1 MATMTKAMHK
11 ELEAEWEI
19 GTTRLFG
26 NFDLGTAGLISGWSA
41 PEDPHIWND
50 GPEAVMQIV
59 TGPVRRTLRVTV
71 EAIPFISGNVTSQDV
86 TLYVNGSRIGFWRL
100 QESKSYLLSGM
111 IEPEQIFE
119 RDGKAL
125 LTCSFHLPKSAKP
138 VDVGAGKDSR
148 ELGLCFRSI
157 TLA

>member
-1 MATMTKAMHK
+1 MATMTKLARK
-11 ELEAEWEI
+11 EQDMSWEV

-26 NFDLGTAGLISGWSA
+26 NFDLGTAGLISGWST

-59 TGPVRRTLRVTV
+59 TEPVRRTLRITV
-71 EAIPFISGNVTSQDV
+71 EAIPFIGGSITSQDV
-86 TLYVNGSRIGFWRL
+86 TLYINGVRIGFWRL
-100 QESKSYLLSGM
+100 RESKSHLLTGT
-111 IEPEQIFE
+111 IEPEQMIE
-119 RDGKAL
+119 RDGKAI
-125 LTCSFHLPKSAKP
+125 LTCAFHLPNSAKP
-138 VDVGAGKDSR
+138 ADVGAGKDSR

>member
-1 MATMTKAMHK
+1 MATMTNMGRK
-11 ELEAEWEI
+11 ETETEWEI
-19 GTTRLFG
+19 GATRLFG
-26 NFDLGTAGLISGWSA
+26 NLDLGTAGLISGWSA

-59 TGPVRRTLRVTV
+59 TSPVRRTLRLTV
-71 EAIPFISGNVTSQDV
+71 EATPFISGSVTSQDV
-86 TLYVNGSRIGFWRL
+86 TLYVDGFRIGFWRL
-100 QESKSYLLSGM
+100 RESKSYLLSST

-125 LTCSFHLPKSAKP
+125 LTCVFHLPKSAKP
-138 VDVGAGKDSR
+138 VDVGAGKDGR

>member
-1 MATMTKAMHK
+1 MATIKAARK
-11 ELEAEWEI
+11 EPEAAWEI

-50 GPEAVMQIV
+50 GPEAVMQIM
-59 TGPVRRTLRVTV
+59 TEPVRRTLRITL
-71 EAIPFISGNVTSQDV
+71 EATPFINSMVPSQEV
-86 TLYVNGSRIGFWRL
+86 TLYVNGARIGFWRL
-100 QESKSYLLSGM
+100 RDSKSYLLSAT

-125 LTCSFHLPKSAKP
+125 LTCSFHIPKSVKP
-138 VDVGAGKDSR
+138 VDIGAGKDGR

>member
-1 MATMTKAMHK
+1 MAVMTKMVRK
-11 ELEAEWEI
+11 DMKTEWEI

-26 NFDLGTAGLISGWSA
+26 NFDLGTSGLISGWSA
-41 PEDPHIWND
+41 PEDPHVWND
-50 GPEAVMQIV
+50 GPEAVMEIV
-59 TGPVRRTLRVTV
+59 TDPTDRTLRITV
-71 EAIPFISGNVTSQDV
+71 EVIPFIGGTVKSQNV

-100 QESKSYLLSGM
+100 RESKPYLLSGT

-125 LTCSFHLPKSAKP
+125 LTCSFHLPDSAKP
-138 VDVGAGKDSR
+138 VDVGVGKDGR

>member
-1 MATMTKAMHK
+1 MATMIKVARK
-11 ELEAEWEI
+11 ETESEWEI

-26 NFDLGTAGLISGWSA
+26 NFDLGTSGLISGWSL

-59 TGPVRRTLRVTV
+59 TSPVRRTLRLTV
-71 EAIPFISGNVTSQDV
+71 EAIPFISGSVTSQDV
-86 TLYVNGSRIGFWRL
+86 TLYVNGARIGFWRL
-100 QESKSYLLSGM
+100 RESKSFLLSGT
-111 IEPEQIFE
+111 IEPEQVFE

-125 LTCSFHLPKSAKP
+125 LTCAFHLPNSAKP
-138 VDVGAGKDSR
+138 VDVGAGKDGR

>member
-1 MATMTKAMHK
+1 MATMIKAARK
-11 ELEAEWEI
+11 VPESGWEI

-26 NFDLGTAGLISGWSA
+26 NFDLGTSGLISGWSA
-41 PEDPHIWND
+41 PEDPHVWND

-59 TGPVRRTLRVTV
+59 TDPAHRTLRLTV
-71 EAIPFISGNVTSQDV
+71 EAIPFISGRVTSQDV
-86 TLYVNGSRIGFWRL
+86 TLYINGARIGFWRL
-100 QESKSYLLSGM
+100 RDSKPYLLSAT

-125 LTCSFHLPKSAKP
+125 LTCAFHIPNSAKP
-138 VDVGAGKDSR
+138 VDVGAGKDTR

>member
-1 MATMTKAMHK
+1 MATMIKTARKDVDS
-11 ELEAEWEI
+11 EWEI

-41 PEDPHIWND
+41 PEDPHVWND

-59 TGPVRRTLRVTV
+59 TNPVRRTLRITI
-71 EAIPFISGNVTSQDV
+71 EATPFINGSVTSQDA
-86 TLYVNGSRIGFWRL
+86 TLYVNGARIGFWRMR
-100 QESKSYLLSGM
+100 ESKSYLLSGT

-125 LTCSFHLPKSAKP
+125 LTCAFHLPKSTKP
-138 VDVGAGKDSR
+138 VDVGAGKDTR